1 MPFQNTG
8 IFRCEDTNK
17 KRESRYWRG
26 KTYRQAVSTAQ
37 ALSKLLHRRYY
48 LNSSTASGPPP
59 LFARGG
65 VCLPILSLFKRE
77 YGDSREGVIYKTLH
91 CASII

>member
-37 ALSKLLHRRYY
+37 ASSKLLHRKAVAFG
-48 LNSSTASGPPP
+48 TP
-59 LFARGG
+59 LG
-65 VCLPILSLFKRE
+65 
-77 YGDSREGVIYKTLH
+77 T
-91 CASII
+91 

>member
-8 IFRCEDTNK
+8 IFRREDTNK

-37 ALSKLLHRRYY
+37 ALSKLIHRKYY
-48 LNSSTASGPPP
+48 LNSSGTACH
-59 LFARGG
+59 LLYVRGG
-65 VCLPILSLFKRE
+65 VCLYFTAP
-77 YGDSREGVIYKTLH
+77 H
-91 CASII
+91 